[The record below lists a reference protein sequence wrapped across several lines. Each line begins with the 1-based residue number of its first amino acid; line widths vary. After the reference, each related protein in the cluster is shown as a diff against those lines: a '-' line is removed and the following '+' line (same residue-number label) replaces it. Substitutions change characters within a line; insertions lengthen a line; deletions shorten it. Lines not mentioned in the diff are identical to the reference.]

1 MASVQTVAPIGG
13 SLPAP
18 LTLESSSDE
27 SLSARV
33 GCLPSDESHRSM
45 STATTHLY
53 ARPEQR
59 PPPVPCNTPPHVWR
73 KNGVSDH
80 PQECSSPITRSPSCP
95 FFPQQDRWTADDD
108 LESSLI
114 GNRSLALAN
123 SNSIDGENGLIH
135 AVYGILPF
143 PNCLSRNSSQDSYQ
157 EPCTTNESPPRR
169 EDRRSRDERNRH
181 RVRRRHSSGLGRARK
196 VAAAASSPKPAYPG
210 AISWRR
216 SRLSNY
222 APYPLST
229 TFERDDRGGNQS
241 SGDDSG
247 VDEDTHRAF
256 GHAATDPSQDESH
269 SNKHTALPR
278 AKGSATVTQIG
289 DSSEDDSDE
298 YDAHH
303 NRRATMSMGIRA
315 KACLWRVL
323 LVVLG
328 GTCFAWRGCLHLAW
342 KVDNAFSASTWS
354 AGVATC
360 VHAIIHKI
368 SSSTELCWL
377 ALLISIAAETM
388 ATMLSKHA
396 AVIGTGDHHPHSAPT
411 LEMKELVDSGESH
424 SLHSSPPLDDGS
436 TTTTI
441 GSLVVASI
449 LVILCQCGMTLAM
462 TRIDMGVAYSIWAAV
477 GTATVSLW
485 GIVYYQESADFTKIL
500 SLCLIVA
507 GVVGLNLGPHVTSP
521 KSAEIL

>member
-1 MASVQTVAPIGG
+1 MATVQTVTPMGG
-13 SLPAP
+13 SVPAP

-33 GCLPSDESHRSM
+33 GCLASEESHRSM

-53 ARPEQR
+53 ARPPQ
-59 PPPVPCNTPPHVWR
+59 PPSSTPPRVWR
-73 KNGVSDH
+73 KGGVSDH
-80 PQECSSPITRSPSCP
+80 QEQECSSPITRSPSCP
-95 FFPQQDRWTADDD
+95 LFQQEDRWTADDD
-108 LESSLI
+108 VESSLI
-114 GNRSLALAN
+114 SNRSLALAS
-123 SNSIDGENGLIH
+123 SNSVDGENGLIH
-135 AVYGILPF
+135 AVYGMLPF
-143 PNCLSRNSSQDSYQ
+143 PKCLSRNSSQDSYQ
-157 EPCTTNESPPRR
+157 EPCTTNESPP
-169 EDRRSRDERNRH
+169 RRSRDERNRH

-196 VAAAASSPKPAYPG
+196 VAAAESSPKPAYPG

-241 SGDDSG
+241 SGEDSG
-247 VDEDTHRAF
+247 VDEDTHGSF
-256 GHAATDPSQDESH
+256 GHVTTDPSQDDSH
-269 SNKHTALPR
+269 GSKHTALPR

-289 DSSEDDSDE
+289 DSSDDDSDQ

-303 NRRATMSMGIRA
+303 NRRATMSVGIRA

-328 GTCFAWRGCLHLAW
+328 GTCFAWRGCLHMAW

-354 AGVATC
+354 GGVATC

-396 AVIGTGDHHPHSAPT
+396 AVIGTADHHPHSAPT
-411 LEMKELVDSGESH
+411 LEMKELLADSGESQ
-424 SLHSSPPLDDGS
+424 SLHSPPPLDDGS

-521 KSAEIL
+521 KPAEIL